1 MATLH
6 ESLVE
11 FAPFA
16 AGMDGALRSY
26 LLLDAFTDEPLAGN
40 QLAVVPHG
48 AGLSEERMQA
58 LAREL
63 NLSETVFCMPG
74 AERDQVSVRIFT
86 PYLELPFAG
95 HPILGTAVV
104 IALASDSEEVQL
116 LTRGGVVPVAV
127 ERHDGADG
135 DRLSASARMQQPI
148 PSWEPFAESE
158 QLLRALGVE
167 ASGLPVEIYTNGP
180 RHVFVE
186 LDSEPAVAALS
197 PDGGALARLGAIGV
211 SCFAGEGV
219 RWKTRMFAP
228 GLGVLEDPA
237 TGSAA
242 GPLALHLARHGRIRF
257 GEEIEI
263 RQGEELRRPSRLLA
277 RAVGSPESVERI
289 EVAGSAVLVGCGA
302 IRV

>member
-1 MATLH
+1 
-6 ESLVE
+6 
-11 FAPFA
+11 
-16 AGMDGALRSY
+16 
-26 LLLDAFTDEPLAGN
+26 
-40 QLAVVPHG
+40 
-48 AGLSEERMQA
+48 
-58 LAREL
+58 
-63 NLSETVFCMPG
+63 
-74 AERDQVSVRIFT
+74 
-86 PYLELPFAG
+86 
-95 HPILGTAVV
+95 
-104 IALASDSEEVQL
+104 VQR
-116 LTRGGVVPVAV
+116 RGGA
-127 ERHDGADG
+127 HG
-135 DRLSASARMQQPI
+135 DRLGASARMQQPI
-148 PSWEPFAESE
+148 PTWEPFEESE
-158 QLLRALGVE
+158 QLLRALGVA

-197 PDGGALARLGAIGV
+197 PDGGALQRLGAIGV
-211 SCFAGEGV
+211 SCFAGAGT

-263 RQGEELRRPSRLLA
+263 SQGEELRRPSRLLA
-277 RAVGSPESVERI
+277 RALGSPERVERI